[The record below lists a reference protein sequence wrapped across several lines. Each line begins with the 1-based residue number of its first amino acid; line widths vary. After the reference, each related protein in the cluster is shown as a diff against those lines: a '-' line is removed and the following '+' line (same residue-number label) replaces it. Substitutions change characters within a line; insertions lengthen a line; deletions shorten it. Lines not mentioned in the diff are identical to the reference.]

1 MIVFLGFIIFRI
13 LFSQDYQEFNAIR
26 LSELETLY
34 QTKLETIRNEFL
46 KHNEQQETPPK
57 PREVR
62 VAIDSIKKEHRSLI
76 EQNQLLKDKLG
87 KFHLFDLFSRR
98 KKKQTSF

>member
-1 MIVFLGFIIFRI
+1 M
-13 LFSQDYQEFNAIR
+13 FSQDYQEFNAIR

-34 QTKLETIRNEFL
+34 QTKLETVRNEIL
-46 KHNEQQETPPK
+46 KRDEQQETTK

-62 VAIDSIKKEHRSLI
+62 VEIDTTKKEHRSLI

-87 KFHLFDLFSRR
+87 KFILLLIENLR
-98 KKKQTSF
+98 

>member
-1 MIVFLGFIIFRI
+1 VIYYFRI

-46 KHNEQQETPPK
+46 KHNEQQETTSK

-62 VAIDSIKKEHRSLI
+62 VAIDSTKKEHRSLI

-87 KFHLFDLFSRR
+87 KFHLLNLFSRQ
-98 KKKQTSF
+98 KQILF